1 MSETETSNSAP
12 KNETPKE
19 VEPAPKQKQKRE
31 SNSEDSISAAK
42 KSKTEQE
49 QGPEVDLGEGNKDS
63 GVNEPNSGG
72 REMGFKIEADAA
84 EDKGLR
90 HAMEDA
96 WVVLLDA
103 SLDFPGK
110 LRCAH
115 FAIYDGH
122 GGRLAA
128 EYAQKHLHTNA
139 LSAGLPRE
147 LLDVKA
153 AKKAILDG
161 FRKTDES
168 LLQESAAGGW
178 QDGATAVCVWILGKT
193 VFVANI
199 GDAKAVV
206 ARSSPAEG
214 LKNGSDE
221 ASHLKAIVLTRE
233 HKAIYAQERARIQ
246 KAGGNVSSNGRLQ
259 GRLEVS
265 RAFGDRHFKKV
276 GVVSTPDIHSF
287 DLTEREHFIIL
298 GCDGLWGVIGPS
310 DAVAFVQKLLKEG
323 LPVSTIS
330 RRLVKEAVR
339 ERRCKDN
346 CTDHC
351 KPRIFLFGA
360 VLCVSNF
367 CICNAKL
374 GSCNYFSNGF
384 GSKTQPIQGRTPLTE
399 EMSSS
404 TDMQNW
410 KWGCIYLLG
419 HCLAWASWMVFQA
432 PMLKKYPVK
441 LTLTSFTCFFGLIQ
455 FLVIT
460 VFVQTEFENWKI
472 QSGEELFTILY
483 ATLMPV
489 MATLVLGDQLY
500 SGGII
505 GALLIMLGLYSVLWG
520 KNEENRVVN
529 HGEVLKKPLLEA
541 DIKEDYGICIISS

>member
-1 MSETETSNSAP
+1 MSETEPSNSAP

-49 QGPEVDLGEGNKDS
+49 QGLEVDLGEGNKDS
-63 GVNEPNSGG
+63 GANEPNSGG

-128 EYAQKHLHTNA
+128 EYAQKHLHTNV

-221 ASHLKAIVLTRE
+221 ACHLKAIVLTRE

-276 GVVSTPDIHSF
+276 GVVATPDIHSF

-346 CTDHC
+346 CTEY
-351 KPRIFLFGA
+351 PATG
-360 VLCVSNF
+360 
-367 CICNAKL
+367 
-374 GSCNYFSNGF
+374 Y
-384 GSKTQPIQGRTPLTE
+384 E
-399 EMSSS
+399 
-404 TDMQNW
+404 
-410 KWGCIYLLG
+410 
-419 HCLAWASWMVFQA
+419 A
-432 PMLKKYPVK
+432 P
-441 LTLTSFTCFFGLIQ
+441 
-455 FLVIT
+455 
-460 VFVQTEFENWKI
+460 
-472 QSGEELFTILY
+472 
-483 ATLMPV
+483 
-489 MATLVLGDQLY
+489 
-500 SGGII
+500 
-505 GALLIMLGLYSVLWG
+505 
-520 KNEENRVVN
+520 
-529 HGEVLKKPLLEA
+529 
-541 DIKEDYGICIISS
+541 